1 MVEKKKTIQHKNNSD
16 FQQSNRRS
24 KDKIALLQHAEKINE
39 TLFEISNAV
48 NTTLNL
54 DDLYRSIHDSL
65 ARIVDVANFFIA
77 IVDSKK
83 RTLHFPYHVDTTDDD
98 FVTITDFDTDSSLT
112 GLVVLQRK
120 PVLIEKKA
128 LEDRAAKGGVWG
140 PVPLIW
146 MGIPLIVKD
155 TVIGVM
161 ALQSY
166 TDPNLYDHH
175 DLQVLTAVSHQ
186 IAIAIDR
193 KHSVEAR
200 KKSEETNRILFEIS
214 NSVSTTE
221 NLFEL
226 YESIHRSLARV
237 IDVTNFYISI
247 VDSKKR
253 TLHFP
258 YHVDTMGENFTP
270 ITDFDTDSSLTGL
283 VVSRRKPILL
293 RKKELEALAAKG
305 SVKGLGRSIIWMG
318 SPLIVNDTVI
328 GIMVALSYNDP
339 DLYDQND
346 LDIIGAVSEQVA
358 IAIHRKQS
366 EEARKKSEETNKI
379 LFEISN
385 AVNTTLD
392 LEDLYRSIHG
402 SLARI
407 IDVTN
412 FFIAIV
418 DMKKHTLHFPYHV
431 DTVGENFTSITD
443 FETDSSL
450 TGLVVLQRE
459 PVLIE
464 KKALEDRAAKGG
476 IRGPVPVIWMG
487 IPLILKDTV
496 IGVVALQSYTDP
508 NLYDHHDLQ
517 ILSAVSH
524 QIAMAIGR
532 KQSHDELQHSEARLK
547 AILESSPDPIVVY
560 DIQGHPQYLNPAF
573 AQVFGWSI
581 DELKG
586 KRIPYVPDDQK
597 EKLASA
603 NQQLLSTLKPVR
615 FETQR
620 LTKQGDLLDILVCT
634 GPIMDIDDKPAGF
647 VVTLTDITERNR
659 LTAQFHAAQKLESIG
674 TLAGGIAHDFNN
686 LLTGILGHV
695 SLMMAENG
703 TKHYNTDHLK
713 GIESYAKDATDLT
726 KRLLGF
732 ARGGKFE
739 VKPTNINDLVEKQTR
754 MFSRTKKEIRIHCKY
769 EKNIQSVEVDRGQFE
784 QVIMNLYVN
793 AWQAMPDGGDLYV
806 QTDKI
811 TNDDTGSQ
819 SSGVKPRDY
828 VHISVRDTGIGM
840 DDSTRRRIFDPFFTT
855 KEMGRGTGLG
865 LASVYGIIKN
875 HGGFINVHSR
885 KGHGSTFNIYLP
897 LSDKRV
903 IDESDTSVSLIRGS
917 ETILLVDDESVIV
930 DVGKKMLEKL
940 GHQVIVAR
948 KGKEAVDIYRKE
960 KDKIDLVI
968 LDMIMPEWD
977 GGKTFDELTKINPD
991 VKVLLSSGYSVNGL
1005 AQSILD
1011 RGCKG
1016 FIQKPF
1022 SMNELSQQIRK
1033 ALAGD

>member
-1 MVEKKKTIQHKNNSD
+1 
-16 FQQSNRRS
+16 
-24 KDKIALLQHAEKINE
+24 
-39 TLFEISNAV
+39 
-48 NTTLNL
+48 
-54 DDLYRSIHDSL
+54 
-65 ARIVDVANFFIA
+65 
-77 IVDSKK
+77 
-83 RTLHFPYHVDTTDDD
+83 
-98 FVTITDFDTDSSLT
+98 
-112 GLVVLQRK
+112 
-120 PVLIEKKA
+120 
-128 LEDRAAKGGVWG
+128 
-140 PVPLIW
+140 

-166 TDPNLYDHH
+166 TDPHLYDHH

-193 KHSVEAR
+193 KHSEEAR

-226 YESIHRSLARV
+226 YESIHQSLARV

-305 SVKGLGRSIIWMG
+305 GVKGLGRSIIWMG
-318 SPLIVNDTVI
+318 SPLIVKDTVI
-328 GIMVALSYNDP
+328 GLMVALSYNDP

-346 LDIIGAVSEQVA
+346 LDILSAVSEQVA

-385 AVNTTLD
+385 AVNTTLN

-418 DMKKHTLHFPYHV
+418 DSKNRTLHFPYHV
-431 DTVGENFTSITD
+431 DAVDDDYGAITD
-443 FETDSSL
+443 FDTDSSL
-450 TGLVVLQRE
+450 TGLVVLQRK
-459 PVLIE
+459 PILLG

-476 IRGPVPVIWMG
+476 VKGPVLAVIWMG
-487 IPLILKDTV
+487 IPLIVKDTV
-496 IGVVALQSYTDP
+496 IGVMAVQSYTDP
-508 NLYDHHDLQ
+508 HLYDHHDLQ
-517 ILSAVSH
+517 VLSAVSH
-524 QIAMAIGR
+524 QIAMAIDR
-532 KQSHDELQHSEARLK
+532 KQSQDELQHSGARLK

-560 DIQGHPQYLNPAF
+560 DIRGYPQYLNPAF
-573 AQVFGWSI
+573 TRVFGWSI
-581 DELKG
+581 DELLG

-603 NQQLLSTLKPVR
+603 DQQLLSALKPVR

-620 LTKQGDLLDILVCT
+620 LTKHGDLLDILISN
-634 GPIMDIDDKPAGF
+634 GPIMDIDDKPSGF
-647 VVTLTDITERNR
+647 VVILTDITERNR
-659 LTAQFHAAQKLESIG
+659 LTAQFHAAQKLESLG

-686 LLTGILGHV
+686 LLTGIIGHV
-695 SLMMAENG
+695 SLMMTEND
-703 TKHYNTDHLK
+703 TQQPNMEHMKA
-713 GIESYAKDATDLT
+713 IERYAKDATDLT
-726 KRLLGF
+726 KQLLGF

-739 VKPTNINDLVEKQTR
+739 VKPTNIKDLIEKQSR
-754 MFSRTKKEIRIHCKY
+754 MFGRTKKEIRIHCKY
-769 EKNIQSVEVDRGQFE
+769 EKNIQSVEVDRGQIE
-784 QVIMNLYVN
+784 QVIMNIYVN
-793 AWQAMPDGGDLYV
+793 AWQAMPSGGDLYV
-806 QTDKI
+806 QTNNI
-811 TNDDTGSQ
+811 AIDDAGSQ
-819 SSGVKPRDY
+819 SRGVKPGDY
-828 VHISVRDTGIGM
+828 VQIAFTDTGVGM
-840 DDSTRRRIFDPFFTT
+840 DDLTRRQIFDPFFTT
-855 KEMGRGTGLG
+855 KEKGRGTGLG
-865 LASVYGIIKN
+865 LASVYGIVKN
-875 HGGFINVHSR
+875 HGGFISVHSQ
-885 KGHGSTFNIYLP
+885 KDHGSTFKIYLP
-897 LSDKRV
+897 ISGKKVL
-903 IDESDTSVSLIRGS
+903 EEGETSSLLMQGS
-917 ETILLVDDESVIV
+917 ETILLVDDESMIV
-930 DVGKKMLEKL
+930 DIGEKVL
-940 GHQVIVAR
+940 QKFGYQVLIAQSGR
-948 KGKEAVDIYRKE
+948 EAVDIYSKA
-960 KDKIDLVI
+960 KDRIDLVI

-991 VKVLLSSGYSVNGL
+991 VKVLLSSGYSINGL

-1022 SMNELSQQIRK
+1022 SMSGLSQQIRK
-1033 ALAGD
+1033 ALAGE